1 MERSHIMEDTD
12 MRTLCTALIAAVA
25 LSGTA
30 GAGEKE
36 RKISL
41 GDLPPDVKAAADQ
54 AVPGAKWHSAEQETG
69 KGGVHYELKG
79 KGADSDREVEV
90 EVTPDGKLLQTEIEV
105 PLKEVPEPVRM
116 ALKER
121 WPDFK
126 PKEVKAVTRQN
137 GASGYEFEEPRGMG
151 KEFEVF
157 ISGDGKTVE
166 VKED

>member
-1 MERSHIMEDTD
+1 
-12 MRTLCTALIAAVA
+12 MRITTALIAAAIAV
-25 LSGTA
+25 SGTVE
-30 GAGEKE
+30 AGEEE

-41 GDLPPDVKAAADQ
+41 SDLPPDVKAAADK

-79 KGADSDREVEV
+79 KGIENDREVEV
-90 EVTPDGKLLQTEIEV
+90 EVMPDGKLLQTEIEV
-105 PLKEVPEPVRM
+105 PMKEVPEPVR
-116 ALKER
+116 AAFKER
-121 WPDFK
+121 WPDSK

-137 GASGYEFEEPRGMG
+137 GASGYEFEEARGLG